1 VDTTYVLLVPSGNV
15 IRVVMVRLVG
25 RFVLLVFG

>member
-1 VDTTYVLLVPSGNV
+1 MDTTCVLLVPSGNV
-15 IRVVMVRLVG
+15 ITVVMVRLVG